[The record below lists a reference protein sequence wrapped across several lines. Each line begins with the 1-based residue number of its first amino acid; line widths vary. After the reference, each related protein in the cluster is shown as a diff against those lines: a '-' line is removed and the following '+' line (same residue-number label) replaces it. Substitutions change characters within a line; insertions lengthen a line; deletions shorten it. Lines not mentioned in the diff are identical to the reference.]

1 MNQLDKRLTV
11 ETPALSNLTIS
22 ILRVVRSKFARYSWG
37 ISLRGLYGTR
47 AGKGSQLIGFPCAN
61 QLRFIA
67 PMAQLGQNRRDPLR
81 KGIKCGLG
89 RVGANSDSEAIRTSG
104 LQRRHNVGVSFR
116 IGRSVGLV
124 ECVASLGTELCS

>member
-1 MNQLDKRLTV
+1 MNQLDKRPTV

-67 PMAQLGQNRRDPLR
+67 PMAQLPFYV
-81 KGIKCGLG
+81 CP
-89 RVGANSDSEAIRTSG
+89 VGAMATAVIHWG
-104 LQRRHNVGVSFR
+104 LQLLTLSCLNLPLTAGGARV
-116 IGRSVGLV
+116 IALD
-124 ECVASLGTELCS
+124 L

>member
-22 ILRVVRSKFARYSWG
+22 ILRVVRSKFAQYSWG
-37 ISLRGLYGTR
+37 ISLRRLYGTR

-67 PMAQLGQNRRDPLR
+67 PMAQLLFYVCP
-81 KGIKCGLG
+81 
-89 RVGANSDSEAIRTSG
+89 VGAMATAVIHWG
-104 LQRRHNVGVSFR
+104 LQLLTLSCLNLPLTAGGARV
-116 IGRSVGLV
+116 IALD
-124 ECVASLGTELCS
+124 L